1 MYLKAVLMQ
10 RKHEERAREGK
21 AGFLFWF
28 YANATQSIHID
39 GLCGDKEA
47 GVESV
52 RREASMW

>member
-10 RKHEERAREGK
+10 RTHKERAREGK

-47 GVESV
+47 GAESV
-52 RREASMW
+52 RREASM

>member
-47 GVESV
+47 GAESV
-52 RREASMW
+52 RREASM

>member
-10 RKHEERAREGK
+10 RKHEESAREGK

-47 GVESV
+47 GAESV